1 MDRVQALAA
10 RMYENARD
18 DDFVALRERARF
30 NRLDAGLLTEWLAAA
45 RAIIAG
51 PGDHSDSRRE
61 QAGHHP

>member
-18 DDFVALRERARF
+18 DDFVALRERSRF

-45 RAIIAG
+45 RAILAG
-51 PGDHSDSRRE
+51 PGDNSDNRRE
-61 QAGHHP
+61 RADDHP